1 MFARVYQRATAQP
14 DSWQLE
20 LDPQDAERRKR
31 ERVVRLNTIVVPKLR
46 LAGFALVSLTVI
58 LHNYF
63 AFGDPDLSAWLRLNL
78 AIAIYCGVSWYL
90 LHLFYTDIK
99 KYFDLGL
106 TFLVVDLV
114 FYSLAVYASGG
125 EKSWLYFL
133 AIFRVVDQTPIS
145 TKRSLLFAH
154 LAPVSYLAVAL
165 YIIYVDQRAIPLT
178 PELAKVTFMYTGSLY
193 IALVALN
200 ADRRTKRMA
209 QVIRMARELV
219 SELGQKRDALE
230 ASSRELRQSL
240 DNQSRLA
247 NENAMLYANAQRDR
261 TRQQQIFNSTSD
273 GIIFVRRDGRIEA
286 ANVRAGDLLGFDP
299 SGVIGVEL
307 ARLVS
312 RLYSIGDGDSFL
324 PTLHTLLADPWAGG
338 QGDLQQPATG
348 RILHWVAQPA
358 RDTAGE
364 VSGLTFTVQDVT
376 RQRDLMR
383 QLEDKSKLLEDARSR
398 SEDANRAKGEFLANV
413 SHEVRTPLSAIIGM
427 AQHILEN
434 GARED
439 MVRRIRTSA
448 ESLMAIIN
456 DILDF
461 SKIESRKL
469 ALERRPFSLRGAL
482 NDAAETLRVAAAEK
496 GLALNV
502 DVHEAVPDALIGD
515 ALRLRQ
521 VLLNL
526 LGNALKFTER
536 GEIRLRVGVASDLG
550 DEVCLHFGII
560 DTGIGIPRDKQDV
573 VFEAFSQADGSTAR
587 KHGGTGLGL
596 SISTR
601 LVEMMRGDIWVESE
615 AGEGSTFR
623 FTATFVVNQNPE
635 QALPHAPVAGA
646 VPAAPK
652 EPLTLL
658 IVEDD
663 EVHRELLAAT
673 LTLPGHHVIT
683 ACNGHQALQ
692 ELARTRVD
700 MVLMDFQM
708 PLVDGFKAAATI
720 RMWEKTAGGHL
731 PIIGM
736 TASALVEDEERC
748 RAAGMDRFV
757 TKPINKHLLFSAI
770 DELRGVEPGSTALPP
785 ELAGRP
791 AFLSGLGD
799 DVELARKL
807 VSIFL
812 EQSPKLMTQIREAL
826 DADDAAALRRA
837 AHALKGTISNFPLG
851 PARGEASKM
860 ETLGFDGNLPA
871 AREAFPVL
879 EQEVERLKTL
889 LPAMI

>member
-1 MFARVYQRATAQP
+1 MFARVYQRATAKP
-14 DSWQLE
+14 DSWQLD
-20 LDPQDAERRKR
+20 LDLQDAERRKR
-31 ERVVRLNTIVVPKLR
+31 ERVVRLNTVIVPKLR
-46 LAGFALVSLTVI
+46 FAGFALVALTVL

-63 AFGDPDLSAWLRLNL
+63 AFGDPGWSSWLQLVLVVGIYSA
-78 AIAIYCGVSWYL
+78 VSWYL
-90 LHLFYTDIK
+90 LHLFYADLQ

-106 TFLVVDLV
+106 AFLVTDLA

-125 EKSWLYFL
+125 ERSWLYFL

-154 LAPVSYLAVAL
+154 LAPLSYLAVVL
-165 YIIYVDQRAIPLT
+165 YIIYVDHRAILLT
-178 PELAKVTFMYTGSLY
+178 PEFAKVTFMYTGSLY
-193 IALVALN
+193 IALVAVN

-209 QVIRMARELV
+209 QVIRVARELV
-219 SELGQKRDALE
+219 TELGQKRDALE

-247 NENAMLYANAQRDR
+247 NENAMLYSNAQRDR

-273 GIIFVRRDGRIEA
+273 GILFVRRDGRIEA
-286 ANVRAGDLLGFDP
+286 ANIRAGDLLGFDP
-299 SGVIGVEL
+299 AGVIGVEL
-307 ARLVS
+307 ARVVS

-358 RDTAGE
+358 RDATGE

-439 MVRRIRTSA
+439 MIRRIRTSA

-469 ALERRPFSLRGAL
+469 ALERRPFSLRGVL
-482 NDAAETLRVAAAEK
+482 SDAAETLRVAASEK
-496 GLALNV
+496 GLALNL
-502 DVHEAVPDALIGD
+502 DVHEAAPDALIGD

-550 DEVCLHFGII
+550 DEVCLHFGVI

-573 VFEAFSQADGSTAR
+573 VFEAFSQADGSVAR

-623 FTATFVVNQNPE
+623 FTATFAVNRNPE
-635 QALPHAPVAGA
+635 EAQPQTPARPDVASR
-646 VPAAPK
+646 PL

-658 IVEDD
+658 VVEDD
-663 EVHRELLAAT
+663 DVHRELLSAT
-673 LTLPGHHVIT
+673 LALPGHRVIT
-683 ACNGHQALQ
+683 ACNGHQALE

-708 PLVDGFKAAATI
+708 PVVDGFKAAATI
-720 RMWEKTAGGHL
+720 RTWEKSVGGHL

-757 TKPINKHLLFSAI
+757 TKPINKHALFTAI
-770 DELRGVEPGSTALPP
+770 DELRGVEPGTTALPP

-826 DADDAAALRRA
+826 DADDPQALRRA

-860 ETLGFDGNLPA
+860 ETLGFDGDMAA
-871 AREAFPVL
+871 AREALPVL